1 VTIWQSIGL
10 VTPAQWAYGIG
21 LALLFWWRGPSLVAW
36 TLLAGFVA
44 TLAIAAAMDFGV
56 LSKSDARMFML
67 IVWLATA
74 AAMAVQP
81 GPAQIIAAVSVF
93 SIVIFAA
100 GLYFE
105 LEFRTTAA
113 IVSVG
118 SFIILAVA
126 IYEMGDGGS
135 SGFGRRGP
143 VGGPHPVGLPAGD
156 EDLGERGMAQGA
168 GLLSQDR
175 RGVE

>member
-56 LSKSDARMFML
+56 LGKSDARLFML
-67 IVWLATA
+67 IVWVATA
-74 AAMAVQP
+74 AALVTQP
-81 GPAQIIAAVSVF
+81 GPGLAIAAVSAAFIPV
-93 SIVIFAA
+93 FAA
-100 GLYFE
+100 GIYFGV
-105 LEFRTTAA
+105 EFRTTAA

-126 IYEMGDGGS
+126 FYGMGN
-135 SGFGRRGP
+135 
-143 VGGPHPVGLPAGD
+143 GGPGGIDHRRPAD
-156 EDLGERGMAQGA
+156 RPLDLGLSAEADQLGEGGLAQSA
-168 GLLSQDR
+168 AFLSQDR
-175 RGVE
+175 RRVE